1 MAEYNTVKD
10 RLIAF
15 IAYLGIGQGKFEKK
29 CELSNAYVA
38 NIRKSITPEKLQKIA
53 RHFPELNTGWLM
65 TGEGEM
71 LKSNTAGAE
80 EKVVVDKKILDTIIS
95 QQETIRNQQRLLEK
109 IIDAKFQ
116 SPAQTENPAGCAG
129 AAGA

>member
-1 MAEYNTVKD
+1 MEIKE
-10 RLIAF
+10 RLKEF
-15 IAYLGIGQGKFEKK
+15 IAYKAMSVRQFCI
-29 CELSNAYVA
+29 SIDVSTSYVN
-38 NIRKSITPEKLQKIA
+38 NISKSIQPEKILRISQ
-53 RHFPELNTGWLM
+53 HYPELNIGWLLI
-65 TGEGEM
+65 GDGNM

-95 QQETIRNQQRLLEK
+95 QQETMRNQQRLLEK

-116 SPAQTENPAGCAG
+116 SPVQTENPAGCAG